1 MKKYA
6 FVLTGLMAATA
17 AQAQFYGT
25 VAGGASQINLDCA
38 GTTSCDNKG
47 TGFKLVGGYEFGNG
61 FSLEAGY
68 VSFGKFNAAV
78 DGIGLTAKPTAFLLG
93 GAFALPFN
101 ESWGLNA
108 RLGVAQVKTKIDAR
122 VGAASGSTSDSNA
135 KAYAG
140 LGLTYALSKTV
151 KFELGVDSTQAEFE
165 GEKGTVRLVSLGA
178 TFAF

>member
-6 FVLTGLMAATA
+6 FVLTALMAATA

-25 VAGGASQINLDCA
+25 VAGGTTKLNLDCA
-38 GTTSCDNKG
+38 GTSACDNSG
-47 TGFKLVGGYEFGNG
+47 SGIKLVGGYEFGNG

-68 VSFGKFNAAV
+68 VSFGKFRATV

-93 GAFALPFN
+93 GAFAMPFS
-101 ESWGLNA
+101 ETWGLNA

-140 LGLTYALSKTV
+140 VGLTYALSKAV
-151 KFELGVDSTQAEFE
+151 AFELGVDSTQAEFE
-165 GEKGTVRLVSLGA
+165 GEKGTVRMFSLGA
-178 TFAF
+178 TVKF